1 MSAFDLTNQSTRST
15 KPEMDSIFPRMKLR
29 DETFT
34 FIDGKWVNEVH
45 CQPTFASQRRL
56 LNKKMENEW
65 SIWEENRAL
74 WEENQVLRIENRM
87 LWEENKALQY
97 LQTQNKGVQLVY
109 SDAIQQ
115 SLQKDHKLSP
125 FFPERHLGFQ
135 VSPGN
140 RALQVVRERSSFLEF
155 FQKQNRTVP
164 TIWKDQQ
171 AFIVQEEN
179 KGASSVQKV
188 TECTTEG
195 AEGEG
200 SLGPTSQEEN
210 DAKEEST
217 TPTQNDTKTAPNTE
231 DDNEI
236 LQALQDLY
244 QILQVFLKE
253 KCLPDD
259 RESLHALQE
268 EKKFFQEEYKKLKL
282 QLNNVKNT
290 VSDITTQMEVLEK
303 ELIAITF
310 PIYEEEGKNVA
321 NEYQAGEI

>member
-1 MSAFDLTNQSTRST
+1 MTMSAFDLTKQSTRCT
-15 KPEMDSIFPRMKLR
+15 KPEMDCVFPRMKVR

-45 CQPTFASQRRL
+45 CQPTFAPQRRL
-56 LNKKMENEW
+56 LSKKTENEW

-97 LQTQNKGVQLVY
+97 LQSQNKGVQLVY
-109 SDAIQQ
+109 SDTIQQ

-140 RALQVVRERSSFLEF
+140 KALQLVRERSSVLEF
-155 FQKQNRTVP
+155 FHRQNRTVP

-171 AFIVQEEN
+171 AIVVHEEN
-179 KGASSVQKV
+179 KGASSVQKDA
-188 TECTTEG
+188 ENTT
-195 AEGEG
+195 AAGEG
-200 SLGPTSQEEN
+200 SLGPTCQEEH

-217 TPTQNDTKTAPNTE
+217 TPTQNDTKIAPSTE

-244 QILQVFLKE
+244 QILRVFLKE
-253 KCLPDD
+253 KCLSDD
-259 RESLHALQE
+259 RESLHALQDE
-268 EKKFFQEEYKKLKL
+268 SKFFQEEYKKLKL

-290 VSDITTQMEVLEK
+290 VSDITTQMEMLEK

-310 PIYEEEGKNVA
+310 PIYEEAGKNMA
-321 NEYQAGEI
+321 NEYQLGEM

>member
-1 MSAFDLTNQSTRST
+1 MSDFDLTNQSTRCI
-15 KPEMDSIFPRMKLR
+15 KPEMDCVFPRMKLR

-45 CQPTFASQRRL
+45 CQPTFAPQRRL
-56 LNKKMENEW
+56 LSKKSENEW

-97 LQTQNKGVQLVY
+97 LQSQNKGVQLVY

-135 VSPGN
+135 
-140 RALQVVRERSSFLEF
+140 
-155 FQKQNRTVP
+155 NRTVSS
-164 TIWKDQQ
+164 IWKDQQ
-171 AFIVQEEN
+171 AITVHEEN
-179 KGASSVQKV
+179 KGDSTVQKA
-188 TECTTEG
+188 TECTT
-195 AEGEG
+195 AVGEG
-200 SLGPTSQEEN
+200 SLGPTSQEEH

-217 TPTQNDTKTAPNTE
+217 TPTQNDTETAPSTE

-259 RESLHALQE
+259 RESLHTLQD

-290 VSDITTQMEVLEK
+290 VSDITTQMEMLEK

-310 PIYEEEGKNVA
+310 PIYEEAGKNTE
-321 NEYQAGEI
+321 NEHQLGEM

>member
-1 MSAFDLTNQSTRST
+1 MTMSAFDLTKQSTRCT
-15 KPEMDSIFPRMKLR
+15 KPEMDCVFPRMKVR

-45 CQPTFASQRRL
+45 CQPTFVPQRRL
-56 LNKKMENEW
+56 LSKKTENEW

-97 LQTQNKGVQLVY
+97 LQSQNKGVQLVY
-109 SDAIQQ
+109 SDTIQQ

-125 FFPERHLGFQ
+125 FFSERHLGFQ

-140 RALQVVRERSSFLEF
+140 KALQLVRERSSVLEF
-155 FQKQNRTVP
+155 FHRQNRTVP

-171 AFIVQEEN
+171 AIVVHEEN
-179 KGASSVQKV
+179 KGASSVQKD
-188 TECTTEG
+188 TENTT
-195 AEGEG
+195 AAGEG
-200 SLGPTSQEEN
+200 SLGPTCQEEH

-217 TPTQNDTKTAPNTE
+217 TPTQNDTKIAPSTE

-244 QILQVFLKE
+244 QILRVFLKE
-253 KCLPDD
+253 KCLSDD
-259 RESLHALQE
+259 RESLHALQDE
-268 EKKFFQEEYKKLKL
+268 SKFFQEEYKKLKL

-290 VSDITTQMEVLEK
+290 VSDITTQMEMLEK

-310 PIYEEEGKNVA
+310 PIYEEAGKNMA
-321 NEYQAGEI
+321 NEYQLGEM